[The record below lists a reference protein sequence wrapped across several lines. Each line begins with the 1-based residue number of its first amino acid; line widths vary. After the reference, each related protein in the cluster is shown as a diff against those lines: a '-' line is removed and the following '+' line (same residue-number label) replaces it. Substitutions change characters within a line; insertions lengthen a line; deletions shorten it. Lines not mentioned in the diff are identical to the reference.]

1 VKLFADFF
9 TLVSRVPSMP
19 RRHLC
24 RTWLLSACYSF
35 WDRMFSQ
42 AYVNVLFKSSTSL
55 FGSQATQVSD
65 AARMVYTVND
75 PLCGT
80 EGTYGDSKSKMP
92 RSNGSGLNEVAHVS
106 RSRPSP
112 LCGKQANSRHGG
124 HLEAQSRLLPRQT
137 AHQFRCCATARRLLE
152 LYCFGERV
160 RGPKQRKQHW
170 QTSCRRQMDV
180 GTNRLQTDKLVG
192 IRHRKDRALV
202 MRMSWQVVG
211 LLYKTH

>member
-1 VKLFADFF
+1 MKLFADFF

-112 LCGKQANSRHGG
+112 LSGRV
-124 HLEAQSRLLPRQT
+124 RQT
-137 AHQFRCCATARRLLE
+137 FDGSGGTGQLQGLMPVERSIHASAPMPNCAAAWE
-152 LYCFGERV
+152 IF
-160 RGPKQRKQHW
+160 PP
-170 QTSCRRQMDV
+170 
-180 GTNRLQTDKLVG
+180 
-192 IRHRKDRALV
+192 
-202 MRMSWQVVG
+202 
-211 LLYKTH
+211 